1 MKYPLRT
8 LSIIVAL
15 GLLVA
20 AIAAGPAFLGSQPV
34 EAATV
39 TIAED
44 DVEFATA
51 AGVDISSAS
60 LNSTTTIFVR
70 DDALETTKSGT
81 AVFSGIPTDSKFFDI
96 ANGTAGPAAASAT
109 STGVTVV
116 LTAADYA
123 SSSPSTT
130 PLTGNPTAV
139 VGTASSFVVGSD
151 VDAGTFTVLVAANA
165 TTTGTFSYHVQ
176 DVWTGTDSTLRRAK
190 IISTSDPAGEYV
202 TISEVASATDSTAN
216 ATSRVFSGLVF
227 LSSDAAT
234 QGTNSDGVWV
244 QDADT
249 VTVQYLDSAGTVLD
263 SDTVTVDGVKPTIAA
278 ITPADGSVTNVANPT
293 VTFDVT
299 DSGSGISTTNF
310 ATDLT
315 LAINGTAVS
324 NISFQAIADGFR
336 AIYASGVAWTTATTT
351 TGGFAVTDSAEFSLT
366 ITATDQAGNTQTVE
380 TTAANITIDK
390 TAPVLSSAATGAAN
404 TAIVVTFSD
413 TVGLDATTV
422 AASDFTISDS
432 VTVSAAAVD
441 ADNKNVVNLTVSAM
455 ASDLKPTVTVSGIS
469 DTAGNAVVAASVVT
483 ATDGVKAVQSSLT
496 VDKSLAILAD
506 VVTASLGTDEKMAV
520 DWPLVTLGGPS
531 GATTNGALTVTSPTP
546 NNFEAAATVVAGDT
560 TGSYGVSIQSKDLGN
575 NLTDNLTDVTAET
588 PSISGAVLTVAN
600 GPLGDTDFS
609 GTVGPSDVTVF
620 MNATTTGAP
629 AVSSVDASART
640 ITLASAATSTEAW
653 TVTYSYAT
661 DTVEID
667 QSAPA
672 VTFDPDGSADVQNQ
686 SPFVRLIFDED
697 EYPGDSYKTVTL
709 TKAELT
715 DPDGVA
721 TDVLASFTTG
731 DDIEFIWAAT
741 DLALGA
747 YSLVVSATDTAG
759 NALTD
764 ATGTF
769 TIAKRTVSLAIR
781 PGWNLV
787 SLPDSPSAAAADV
800 NDVFSSD
807 KIDVVLS
814 YDAIRNNW
822 YSATRQA
829 DGTLG
834 RPGSGLALTAVTTG
848 KGYWVHSTAIVALSV
863 DVPGLAPGAP
873 AQPPSFALTR
883 GWNLVSYTTS
893 DLSVATIDVDSYF
906 TGLDWSRAFGYDN
919 ATNKFTSLLPDTAD
933 TVALG
938 KAYWIFL
945 NKAGTLVPP

>member
-8 LSIIVAL
+8 LSIVVAL

-39 TIAED
+39 TIAEN

-51 AGVDISSAS
+51 AGVDVSSAKP
-60 LNSTTTIFVR
+60 NSTSTIFIR

-96 ANGTAGPAAASAT
+96 ANGEAGPTAAS
-109 STGVTVV
+109 STASGVTVV

-123 SSSPSTT
+123 SSSPSST

-202 TISEVASATDSTAN
+202 TVTEVASATDSTGS

-249 VTVQYLDSAGTVLD
+249 LTVQYLDSAGTVVD
-263 SDTVTVDGVKPTIAA
+263 SDTVTIDGVKPTIAA
-278 ITPADGSVTNVANPT
+278 IVPADGNVTNVANPT

-315 LAINGTAVS
+315 LAINGTAVT

-351 TGGFAVTDSAEFSLT
+351 TGGFAVTDSTEFSLT

-390 TAPVLSSAATGAAN
+390 TAPVLAGAVTGAAN

-441 ADNKNVVNLTVSAM
+441 ADSKNVVNLTVSAM
-455 ASDLKPTVTVSGIS
+455 ASDLKPTVTVSGVS
-469 DTAGNAVVAASVVT
+469 DTAGNAVAAASVVT
-483 ATDGVKAVQSSLT
+483 ATDGVKAVQSSVT

-506 VVTASLGTDEKMAV
+506 VVTTSLGTDEKMAV
-520 DWPLVTLGGPS
+520 DWPIITFNGPS
-531 GATTNGALTVTSPTP
+531 GATNNGALTVTSPTP

-560 TGSYGVSIQSKDLGN
+560 TGTFGVAIQSKDLGN

-588 PSISGAVLTVAN
+588 PSISGAVLTLAN
-600 GPLGDTDFS
+600 GPLGDTDFN
-609 GTVGPSDVTVF
+609 GTVGASDVTVF
-620 MNATTTGAP
+620 MNATTTGVPSISAI
-629 AVSSVDASART
+629 DASART
-640 ITLASAATSTEAW
+640 ITLASPATSTEAW
-653 TVTYSYAT
+653 TVTYSYTT

-667 QSAPA
+667 QSAPT
-672 VTFDPDGSADVQNQ
+672 VTFDPDGTASVQNQ
-686 SPFVRLIFDED
+686 SPFVRLVFDED

-709 TKAELT
+709 TKASLT
-715 DPDGVA
+715 DPAGVVS
-721 TDVLASFTTG
+721 DVLASFSTG
-731 DDIEFIWAAT
+731 DNIEFIWSAT

-747 YSLVVSATDTAG
+747 YTLKVSATDTAG

-787 SLPDSPSAAAADV
+787 SLPDSPAASANGV

-822 YSATRQA
+822 FSATRQS

-834 RPGSGLALTAVTTG
+834 RPGSGLALDTVATG
-848 KGYWVHSTAIVALSV
+848 KGYWVHSTAVVSLTV

-873 AQPPSFALTR
+873 AQPPSFAQTR

-893 DLSVATIDVDSYF
+893 DLTVTTIDVDSYF

-938 KAYWIFL
+938 KAYWVFL